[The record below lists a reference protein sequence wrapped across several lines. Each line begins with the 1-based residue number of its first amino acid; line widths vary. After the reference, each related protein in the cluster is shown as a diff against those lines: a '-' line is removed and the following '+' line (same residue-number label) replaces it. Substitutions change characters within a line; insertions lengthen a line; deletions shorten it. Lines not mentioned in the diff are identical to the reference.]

1 MAPSMYIS
9 NPAAPGLRP
18 DPIFAAIAVH
28 RAAWLAVVH
37 SAARDADAAKIMQ
50 REALVTLLGTP
61 CTTRAGAESLRLHLR
76 ACLAADGICVD
87 LGPLFA
93 RVAHARAQD
102 LALTLDLDHE
112 PAPRRLGEI
121 LAAIVRRLR
130 GAGEA
135 LAALVLVVG
144 GALLIGVASLL

>member
-1 MAPSMYIS
+1 MATMKH
-9 NPAAPGLRP
+9 AQTQP
-18 DPIFAAIAVH
+18 DPILAAIATH
-28 RAAWLAVVH
+28 RAAWQAH
-37 SAARDADAAKIMQ
+37 ATAADGLTAQARHIDQRAA
-50 REALVTLLGTP
+50 LSSLLGTT
-61 CTTRAGAESLRLHLR
+61 CATRAGADSLRLHLR
-76 ACLAADGICVD
+76 ACLAADGISVD

-102 LALTLDLDHE
+102 LALTLDIDRE

-121 LAAIVRRLR
+121 VATIVRRLR

-144 GALLIGVASLL
+144 GAFLIGAASLF